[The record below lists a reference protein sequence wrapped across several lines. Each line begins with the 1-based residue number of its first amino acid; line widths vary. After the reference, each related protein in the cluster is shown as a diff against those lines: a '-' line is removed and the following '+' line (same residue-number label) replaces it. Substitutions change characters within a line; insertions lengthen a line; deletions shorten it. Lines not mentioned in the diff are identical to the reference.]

1 MFTIH
6 SEELG
11 HIGVVMK
18 KIAALFVF
26 VTLVAAPTPVL
37 AQGQWGN
44 SFTADEARDA
54 RDKGSVVPLKDIFR
68 RLKNQ
73 YGGYQIDAN
82 LYNRDGGQVYVIDW
96 MTEKGERLR
105 VTVNAQT
112 GRIVSTN

>member
-18 KIAALFVF
+18 NIAALFAF
-26 VTLVAAPTPVL
+26 VALAAAPMPVL
-37 AQGQWGN
+37 AQTQWGN

-54 RDKGSVVPLKDIFR
+54 RDKGDVVPLRDIFR

-82 LYNRDGGQVYVIDW
+82 LYNRNGGQVYVIDW
-96 MTEKGERLR
+96 MTEKGERLQI
-105 VTVNAQT
+105 TVNAQT

>member
-6 SEELG
+6 SEETG

-18 KIAALFVF
+18 KIAALFV
-26 VTLVAAPTPVL
+26 LVALAAAPAPVF

-44 SFTADEARDA
+44 SWTADEARNA
-54 RDKGSVVPLKDIFR
+54 RDQGDVVPLRDIFR

-82 LYNRDGGQVYVIDW
+82 LYNRGGGQVYVIDW

-105 VTVNAQT
+105 ITVNAQT
-112 GRIVSTN
+112 GRVISTN